1 MANAEIRATPVKR
14 DWALRLAEALRST
27 RDFADNARVPEAVPL
42 LGGMGA
48 GELLLGKS
56 PEGFENLAYGMPMTT
71 GKGFTTRLK
80 PETVDMGFLGMDAVG
95 VSQLL
100 RAGAKPLARAAGES
114 INNAMLDGTGPLS
127 KVLEPVAPNFAVA
140 PGKKGLTSVRSA
152 IEQADAAIK
161 ESKLSGGKG
170 IIVNKADD
178 LKVLPKTDSPYIE
191 TDQFLPDR
199 QSPRMKNGEPVY
211 NSRTTDLLSNPAAR
225 KTIERNI
232 LRGDAMGMRE
242 WYGTK
247 PLYEAAMDVGQTP
260 DEFARMM
267 QHLSSASQRS
277 PVPGQIKR
285 GSATWVADK
294 QGLLTPDA
302 PEYKLPPGYGSLAQ
316 KDIIK
321 RAYEIAGGEG
331 LDETK
336 KLGRFYQNLMGNLDP
351 VTVDVMAL
359 RGPIM
364 ATKDPRWLA
373 TALREKDTVTKEVST
388 YRPRQMFDNGEISV
402 ANALKRPGF
411 WEAAPQGAEYGA
423 FEDMYRGIAKKR
435 GMAPAEAQ
443 ANAWYGSGADAG
455 LRSAPRTFMQAV
467 EDRIIDTAGKR
478 NETYQQVLADFL
490 RGKRPLMGVGAG
502 VGLGAGEEG
511 DGIGFGVQQ

>member
-1 MANAEIRATPVKR
+1 MAEAEIRATPVKR
-14 DWALRLAEALRST
+14 DWALKLAEALRST
-27 RDFADNARVPEAVPL
+27 REFADKARVPEAVPL

-48 GELLLGKS
+48 GEILLGKS
-56 PEGFENLAYGMPMTT
+56 PEGFENLAYDMPMTT
-71 GKGFTTRLK
+71 GKGWTTRLK
-80 PETVDMGFLGMDAVG
+80 PETIDMGFLGMDAIG
-95 VSQLL
+95 AGQLL
-100 RAGAKPLARAAGES
+100 KAGAKPLARAGAEQ
-114 INNAMLDGTGPLS
+114 INRAMMEGTGPLANALS
-127 KVLEPVAPNFAVA
+127 PVAPNFAVA
-140 PGKKGLTSVRSA
+140 PGTKGLTSVRSA

-161 ESKLSGGKG
+161 ESKRAGGKG
-170 IIVNKADD
+170 IIVNKTED

-191 TDQFLPDR
+191 ADQFLPDR
-199 QSPRMKNGEPVY
+199 QNPRMKNGEPVY
-211 NSRTTDLLSNPAAR
+211 NERTADLLEDPSAR
-225 KTIERNI
+225 RAIERNI

-247 PLYEAAMDVGQTP
+247 PLYEAAMDAGQTP
-260 DEFARMM
+260 EEFTRMM

-302 PEYKLPPGYGSLAQ
+302 PEYKLPPGYGSMAQ
-316 KDIIK
+316 KQIIEN
-321 RAYEIAGGEG
+321 AYKIAGGEG
-331 LDETK
+331 LDTSK
-336 KLGRFYQNLMGNLDP
+336 KLGRFNENLTGNLEP
-351 VTVDVMAL
+351 VTVDVMAM

-373 TALREKDTVTKEVST
+373 RELREQNAKT
-388 YRPRQMFDNGEISV
+388 GEISILRPREMFEKGEITM
-402 ANALKRPGF
+402 ADALQRPGF

-423 FEDMYRGIAKKR
+423 FEDLYRGIAKKR

-443 ANAWYGSGADAG
+443 ANAWYGSGSDAG

-478 NETYQQVLADFL
+478 NETYSQVLADFL
-490 RGKRPLMGVGAG
+490 RGKKPLMGVGAG
-502 VGLGAGEEG
+502 VGLGTGEENEPLSPA
-511 DGIGFGVQQ
+511 Q

>member
-1 MANAEIRATPVKR
+1 MAEAEIRATPVKR
-14 DWALRLAEALRST
+14 DWALKLADALRST
-27 RDFADNARVPEAVPL
+27 RDFADRARVPESVPL

-48 GELLLGKS
+48 GEILLGQS
-56 PEGFENLAYGMPMTT
+56 PEGFENVAYGMPMTT
-71 GKGFTTRLK
+71 GKGWTTRLK
-80 PETVDMGFLGMDAVG
+80 PETIDMGFLGLDALGVG
-95 VSQLL
+95 QLAK
-100 RAGAKPLARAAGES
+100 AGAKPLAKAAARE
-114 INNAMLDGTGPLS
+114 INEAMLDGTGPLGKALS
-127 KVLEPVAPNFAVA
+127 PVAPSFAVA

-152 IEQADAAIK
+152 IEQADSAIK
-161 ESKLSGGKG
+161 ESKRAGGKG
-170 IIVNKADD
+170 IIVNKAEE

-191 TDQFLPDR
+191 ADQFLPDR
-199 QSPRMKNGEPVY
+199 QSPRMKGGEPVY
-211 NSRTTDLLSNPAAR
+211 NERTADLLEDPAAR
-225 KTIERNI
+225 RAIERNI

-247 PLYEAAMDVGQTP
+247 PLYEAAMDAGQTP

-316 KDIIK
+316 KQIIEN
-321 RAYEIAGGEG
+321 AYKIAGGEG
-331 LDETK
+331 LDTSK
-336 KLGRFYQNLMGNLDP
+336 KLGRFNENLTGNLEP
-351 VTVDVMAL
+351 VTVDVMAM

-373 TALREKDTVTKEVST
+373 RELREQNAKT
-388 YRPRQMFDNGEISV
+388 GEISILRPREMFEKGEISM
-402 ANALKRPGF
+402 ADALQRPGF

-423 FEDMYRGIAKKR
+423 FEDMYRNIAKKR

-478 NETYQQVLADFL
+478 NETYSQVLADFL
-490 RGKRPLMGVGAG
+490 RGKKPLMGVGAG
-502 VGLGAGEEG
+502 VGLGAGEESELLSPA
-511 DGIGFGVQQ
+511 Q